1 MARGR
6 QTYVQWFEP
15 TKAWRFRRRVPDHLR
30 QIIGKREWTET
41 LPARNRAEAERLAI
55 PLIDETNRIIQLASA
70 GNWPPVADD
79 IIDALSFGWW
89 RLFQLERSRQ
99 IRRSD
104 GGLTWPN
111 GRARL
116 DDIEPKAWALASED
130 DLSRS
135 VRQFLIG
142 PREWRELQ
150 APDETRDKTEAFL
163 GDPKRS
169 AQFARNADAMAW
181 LMRQCRVLHHQAAG
195 GYLGEGENRNA
206 ATSRILDMIEKLE
219 IDPGQLIAAIE
230 GRSNLPPTGVPTAPS
245 PVLATPLLPLP
256 FADSEDGKPGLI
268 SIWANEA
275 KPQAK
280 TVYSWGR
287 IMKKLT
293 TFVGF
298 DDVTR
303 LTAEQ
308 LIDWKD
314 ELVNKSGLDPTTIGN
329 HLYILK
335 TLLNYAHRNKKI
347 PTNPAT
353 EVVYRPKSDPRDK
366 RVGYSDE
373 QARRILDA
381 ARKETEPHL
390 RWLPWLCALTGARLD
405 EIAGADVRDI
415 EKIGEVWVLAI
426 RLDHRDDNGAVKTK
440 GSSRKVPLHPTLID
454 EGFLEYVGG
463 LPRTGPLFPS
473 LGTDY
478 FGRRGGIAT
487 KRVSRW
493 LHDAVGI
500 PKDRRIAPSHSW
512 RHRFISECRA
522 AEILDSTRDALVG
535 HDDGSTSR
543 DYGEFYIVKT
553 LYPALTRIKSP
564 FDKDRSDDTAAN
576 LLQAT

>member
-1 MARGR
+1 MEGKL
-6 QTYVQWFEP
+6 TYSGSSQRS
-15 TKAWRFRRRVPDHLR
+15 AWRFRRRVPDNLR
-30 QIIGKREWTET
+30 QIVGKREWTDT

-55 PLIDETNRIIQLASA
+55 PLIDQTNRIIQLASA

-79 IIDALSFGWW
+79 TIDVLSFGWW

-99 IRRSD
+99 IRKAD
-104 GGLTWPN
+104 GSFAWPN

-116 DDIEPKAWALASED
+116 DDIELKDWALASED

-135 VRQFLIG
+135 VRQFLTG
-142 PREWRELQ
+142 SREWPHPQ
-150 APDETRDKTEAFL
+150 APDEIRDRTEAFL
-163 GDPKRS
+163 RDLKRS
-169 AQFARNADAMAW
+169 AQLVRNADAMAR

-195 GYLGEGENRNA
+195 GYLGDGADRNQ
-206 ATSRILDMIEKLE
+206 ATWRILDMIENLE
-219 IDPGQLIAAIE
+219 IDPRKLIAAIE
-230 GRSNLPPTGVPTAPS
+230 GRSNLPPTGAPAACL
-245 PVLATPLLPLP
+245 PVVATPLLPLP
-256 FADSEDGKPGLI
+256 FADSEDGKSGLI
-268 SIWANEA
+268 SIWAKEA
-275 KPQAK
+275 NPQPK

-287 IMKKLT
+287 IMMKLT
-293 TFVGF
+293 KFVGF
-298 DDVTR
+298 DDVAR

-308 LIDWKD
+308 LIGWKD
-314 ELVNKSGLDPTTIGN
+314 ELVNKSNLHSKTIEN
-329 HLYILK
+329 HLYLLK

-347 PTNPAT
+347 ATNPAA
-353 EVVYRPKSDPRDK
+353 EVVYRPKTDPRDK

-405 EIAGADVRDI
+405 EIAGADVRDV
-415 EKIGEVWVLAI
+415 EKIGDVWVLAI

-440 GSSRKVPLHPTLID
+440 GSSRKVPLHPALIE
-454 EGFLEYVGG
+454 EGFLRYHAG
-463 LPRTGPLFPS
+463 LPKTGPLFRS

-478 FGRRGGIAT
+478 FGKQGGIAT

-493 LHDAVGI
+493 LHDTVGI

-522 AEILDSTRDALVG
+522 EEIIDSTRDALVG
-535 HDDGSTSR
+535 HDDGSTAR

-553 LYPALTRIKSP
+553 LYPALARIKSP
-564 FDKDRSDDTAAN
+564 FDKDWSYNASGSP
-576 LLQAT
+576 LQAV